1 MRTPR
6 RQKRYK
12 LKSEINVVPYI
23 DVMLVLLIIFMVTT
37 PMLNSNVDVQLP
49 QSDAKSMQDKKNPVV
64 VSVGQNG
71 ELFLTMSGA
80 KQEPIDEDGLKLK
93 VGAFVRENPEVSV
106 LVAGDT
112 RGNYGGV
119 FKVLTDLQQ
128 AGVAK
133 VGLMGQPAG
142 PEGQGKSSSDG
153 RK

>member
-1 MRTPR
+1 MATPR

-37 PMLNSNVDVQLP
+37 PMMNSNVDVQLP
-49 QSDAKSMQDKKNPVV
+49 QSNAKSLQDKKDPIVIS
-64 VSVGQNG
+64 VSQDGQ
-71 ELFLTMSGA
+71 LYLTMSGA
-80 KQEPIDEDGLKLK
+80 KQEPIDEDNLKLK
-93 VGAFVRENPEVSV
+93 VGAFVRANPDVSV

-119 FKVLTDLQQ
+119 FKVLTDLQL

-133 VGLMGQPAG
+133 VGLMGQP
-142 PEGQGKSSSDG
+142 EQGKSTSHG